1 MEVGSGD
8 TPGPGAYN
16 VPERGPGKIAYV
28 PPERRRPS
36 SAFATRT
43 KRSGGYQANKEGTP
57 GPGSYE
63 SKRPQS
69 ARRTLGGD
77 SAFRNRAEARVGLAE
92 VAQHRVELGVHRL
105 EHARRRDAL
114 AVLHAQHRVQL
125 RARVVRADEREHVL
139 DLQDRAVVQGRAVGI
154 VVLQRAQPLHA
165 PRRAGEAVVDEALPQ
180 KVLDE
185 VEEEGAAL
193 DLCFVVGV
201 W

>member
-1 MEVGSGD
+1 MVS

-77 SAFRNRAEARVGLAE
+77 SAFRNRAEARVGGGGVAALESGECPRVAREELEILEVDLDRARVAALLGEERAE
-92 VAQHRVELGVHRL
+92 PRVELGLAARRVELGERRGDGVCVHRAESCCVSCCFL
-105 EHARRRDAL
+105 LYVCASACVS
-114 AVLHAQHRVQL
+114 VL
-125 RARVVRADEREHVL
+125 
-139 DLQDRAVVQGRAVGI
+139 
-154 VVLQRAQPLHA
+154 
-165 PRRAGEAVVDEALPQ
+165 
-180 KVLDE
+180 
-185 VEEEGAAL
+185 
-193 DLCFVVGV
+193 
-201 W
+201 